1 MVVRQNSLYPIGKPI
16 RLVSLINPGLRQWP
30 DKVHVNTA
38 FKLCAARGSNA

>member
-1 MVVRQNSLYPIGKPI
+1 MVELNSLLSIGKPI
-16 RLVSLINPGLRQWP
+16 RLVSVINPGLRQWP